1 VGISSLRKAV
11 FLDRD
16 GVINYPVVRANS
28 PYPPESI
35 DTFRFMP
42 GVQEACRRLSEAD
55 YLLIVVTNQ
64 PGVARGGADE
74 ATVELMNDLVRKELP
89 VEDVLTCFH
98 DDNDRCNCRK
108 PQPGLLLEAAKR
120 WSIDLSESFMV
131 GDRWK
136 DIQAGQAAGCCSIL
150 LEYPYSSSQLCEPD
164 LFASDLPEATELILK
179 RGTQK

>member
-1 VGISSLRKAV
+1 VGIGSVKKAV

-35 DTFRFMP
+35 ETFRFMP

-64 PGVARGGADE
+64 PDAARGAADK
-74 ATVELMNDLVRKELP
+74 ATVESMNALVRKELP

-98 DDNDRCNCRK
+98 DDDDHCNCRK
-108 PQPGLLLEAAKR
+108 PKPGLMLEAARR
-120 WSIDLSESFMV
+120 WNIDLSKSFMV

-136 DIQAGQAAGCCSIL
+136 DIHAGQAAGCCSIL

-164 LFASDLPEATELILK
+164 LLARDLPEAADLILK
-179 RGTQK
+179 KG